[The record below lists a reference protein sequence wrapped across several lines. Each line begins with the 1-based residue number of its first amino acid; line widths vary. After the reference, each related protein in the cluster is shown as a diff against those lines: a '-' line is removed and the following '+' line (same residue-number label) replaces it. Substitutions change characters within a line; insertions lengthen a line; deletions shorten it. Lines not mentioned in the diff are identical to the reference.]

1 MADELQLTLGVTY
14 ANGNAKDTVAS
25 ETQKITQTTQM
36 FHASL
41 VSVGTSEEDLSVGD
55 ITASNGCWVYMKNVD
70 STNFVKFGP
79 KSAGNMVEFG
89 RLYAGKSAWFFL
101 APSVTLRW
109 IADTAAVK
117 VMTKLYEK

>member
-1 MADELQLTLGVTY
+1 MANEIKVTLGVDYT
-14 ANGNAKDTVAS
+14 NGNLSDRVTTAQS
-25 ETQKITQTTQM
+25 QITQTTQM

-89 RLYAGKSAWFFL
+89 RLYATREAWFFL

-109 IADTAAVK
+109 IADTAACK
-117 VMTKLYEK
+117 VLVKLYEK